1 MSNTNLNLTELDRD
15 ILSLSLIDNSIHG
28 RITKLEH
35 ERLWNIIEDL
45 YVSIDLINRLSK
57 SDLGLICDSLF
68 RYHNKYPFE
77 ERECQMCLK
86 IANYILSETR
96 GVKYE

>member
-1 MSNTNLNLTELDRD
+1 MSNKNFNFTELERD
-15 ILSLSLIDNSIHG
+15 ILSLSLIDNAING
-28 RITKLEH
+28 RVTRLEH
-35 ERLWNIIEDL
+35 ERLWNIVEDL
-45 YVSIDLINRLSK
+45 YVSIDSINRFSK
-57 SDLGLICDSLF
+57 CDLGLICNSLF

-77 ERECQMCLK
+77 ERECQTCLK